1 MNYFV
6 STEMGIS
13 NLLQRQFD
21 WTANTLFFEEI
32 PHARDPA
39 RNKFILANDDV
50 VLCASVSLPQKS
62 LTRSKTDGHMCSQRI
77 KKYLVSHG
85 VRKGLYY
92 NSKGQHGLALIP
104 GTGGFN
110 ELMTWLK
117 EPEHY

>member
-32 PHARDPA
+32 PHPRDPS
-39 RNKFILANDDV
+39 RNKFILANNDV
-50 VLCASVSLPQKS
+50 VLCASVSPLQKS
-62 LTRSKTDGHMCSQRI
+62 LTRSKTDEGIYPQRI

-85 VRKGLYY
+85 IRKAHSW
-92 NSKGQHGLALIP
+92 N
-104 GTGGFN
+104 
-110 ELMTWLK
+110 
-117 EPEHY
+117 